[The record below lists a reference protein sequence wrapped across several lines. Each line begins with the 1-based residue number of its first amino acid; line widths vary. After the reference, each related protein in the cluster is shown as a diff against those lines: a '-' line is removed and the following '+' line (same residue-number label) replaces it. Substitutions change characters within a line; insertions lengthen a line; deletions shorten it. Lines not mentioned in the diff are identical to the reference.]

1 MKKFNNSNQMKAF
14 LKKEA
19 ARLNF
24 SFNNVYLTF
33 VSRSFLERVASLQD
47 DSIIVKGSSAE
58 MAYLGRS
65 VRSITDIDIATIG
78 SLDVN
83 FSLINSLFGES
94 DTDNFDF
101 RLRKNCEET
110 KTGIHKIF
118 LEADFGKIKQPLGI
132 DYQDNYNR
140 LIELERRVMP
150 PLFEDDKPFEIYLPS
165 FEEYLAEKMCIILE
179 SNKEDVL
186 NTRVKDFYDIYQ
198 LHGSL
203 GYDPDKLSDY
213 FAKMLKLRGKIKI
226 EDAKTLM
233 LDNDFARK
241 HNDIWDRTRDRYNF
255 LDSDLTLLEAV
266 FYTRAVL
273 RERLQ
278 KNGIEMDDNISRQYV
293 KGKK

>member
-1 MKKFNNSNQMKAF
+1 MKKFENSYQMNAF
-14 LKKEA
+14 LKKA
-19 ARLNF
+19 AKNLNF
-24 SFNNVYLTF
+24 NFNNVYLTF
-33 VSRSFLERVASLQD
+33 VSRSFLERISSLED

-65 VRSITDIDIATIG
+65 VRSITDIDVATIG
-78 SLDVN
+78 SFDVN
-83 FSLINSLFGES
+83 FSKFNDLMGES
-94 DTDNFDF
+94 KSDNFNFKF
-101 RLRKNCEET
+101 RKDGKKT
-110 KTGIHKIF
+110 KTGIHKMF

-132 DYQDNYNR
+132 ECQDNYNR
-140 LIELERRVMP
+140 LIELERRIMP
-150 PLFEDDKPFEIYLPS
+150 PLFEGDKAFEIYVPS

-203 GYDPDKLSDY
+203 GYDPDKLSEY
-213 FAKMLKLRGKIKI
+213 FAKMLKLRGKINI

-233 LDNDFARK
+233 LDNEFARRHK
-241 HNDIWDRTRDRYNF
+241 KIWDSTRERYNF

-266 FYTRAVL
+266 FYTRAIL

-278 KNGIEMDDNISRQYV
+278 KNGIEMDDNIPREYV
-293 KGKK
+293 VK